1 MKNYANTFLSLVM
14 VILSCTSREQDTEW
28 VELTFPAADSVALFA
43 EGIISNGYFQ
53 RDFTLSPSGDELFYS
68 VQHQRTGF
76 AVIMSS
82 KKINDKWSRPE
93 IASFSGNY
101 TNFEPVFSPD
111 GKRLYFSSNRPK
123 EEGTESADFDIWY
136 VEKIN
141 DGWDNPQNVGSPVN
155 SDKNEF
161 YPSVA
166 TNGNIY
172 FTADRPG
179 AVGREDIFVS
189 RFENGQYTEPVAL
202 DTAINSPLFE
212 FNAFVSPDE
221 DFLIFSSFGRKDD
234 LGGGDLY
241 ISFKDS
247 TGNWMP
253 AKNLGDKTNSRYLDY
268 CPFVSADKKYFFFTS
283 DRMDTDLFSDK
294 NLNWAAFNALADGT
308 LNGSGNIYIVDFSEL
323 LKLRD

>member
-1 MKNYANTFLSLVM
+1 MKSSLNTFVLLTV
-14 VILSCTSREQDTEW
+14 VIAACTSRAQDSEW

-43 EGIISNGYFQ
+43 EGIISTGYFQ
-53 RDFTLSPSGDELFYS
+53 RDFALSPSGDELFYS
-68 VQHQRTGF
+68 VQHPRTGF
-76 AVIMSS
+76 AVLLSS
-82 KKINDKWSRPE
+82 KKIKDKWSLPE

-101 TNFEPVFSPD
+101 TNFEPAFSPD

-123 EEGTESADFDIWY
+123 EEGAESKDFDIWF

-141 DGWDNPQNVGSPVN
+141 DSWGTPQNVGSPVN

-166 TNGNIY
+166 ANGNIY

-202 DTAINSPLFE
+202 DTAINSPLYE

-234 LGGGDLY
+234 MGRGDLY

-253 AKNLGDKTNSRYLDY
+253 AMNLGDKINSKYLDY
-268 CPFVSADKKYFFFTS
+268 CPFVSADKKLFFFTS
-283 DRMDTDLFSDK
+283 DRMDSEIFSNK
-294 NLNWAAFNALADGT
+294 NLNFEKFKALADGA

-323 LKLRD
+323 LKLRN